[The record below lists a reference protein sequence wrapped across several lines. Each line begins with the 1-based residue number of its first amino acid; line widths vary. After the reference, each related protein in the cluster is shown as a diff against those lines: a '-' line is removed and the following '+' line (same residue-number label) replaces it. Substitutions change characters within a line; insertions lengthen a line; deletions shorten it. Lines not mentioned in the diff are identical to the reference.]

1 MLGYPVLCS
10 KFLGLISL
18 PKANVV
24 KHAFCINAVYD
35 LSLIDAPNMDALL
48 GKPLC
53 DEWGFVEIASQ
64 LVIHKDQQDIKL
76 TLLNS
81 LSNAL

>member
-1 MLGYPVLCS
+1 
-10 KFLGLISL
+10 
-18 PKANVV
+18 
-24 KHAFCINAVYD
+24 
-35 LSLIDAPNMDALL
+35 MDALL

-76 TLLNS
+76 TLLSS